1 MNVLYIHTHDTGR
14 YIQPYGY
21 QMPTPNLQGLAEEG
35 TLFRHAYCAGPT
47 CSPSR
52 AGLLTGMMPH
62 TCGMLG
68 LAHRGFQLNDY
79 RQHLTNYLKEKGYE
93 TVLCGMQ
100 HEAPKTEMIGYDL
113 VLADYQDGH
122 KIEDFVTA
130 DMSYA
135 QRAADYLKRKKD
147 KPFFLSFGM
156 QSTHR
161 IFPEIDDKVNPDYIM
176 PPFPIYDNK
185 QNREDMAGF
194 ISSAI
199 VADRCVGI
207 VMESLKES
215 GLDEDTLV
223 IYTTDHG
230 IAFPKMKCNM
240 YDTGIGVSLII
251 QYFDNGMKGKSV
263 DSLVSQ
269 IDIFPTICDILKIEK
284 PSWLQGKSM
293 LPIFEGNTEKIRDK
307 LFSEVT
313 FHAAYEP
320 MRCIRTE
327 RYKLIRFYDNH
338 HRVIPSNID
347 DGLSKDFL
355 IKSGYLDKNRQREM
369 LFDLYL
375 DPVER
380 ENLIEDGRYNEI
392 YNALSKQL
400 DEWMEETKDPILS
413 GRVPKPKNAVVNTRE
428 CLSPEINIFE

>member
-21 QMPTPNLQGLAEEG
+21 QMPTPNMQRLAEEG

-79 RQHLTNYLKEKGYE
+79 NQHLTRYLKENGYE

-100 HEAPKTEMIGYDL
+100 HEAPKTEMLGYDL
-113 VLADYQDGH
+113 VLADYQDGN
-122 KIEDFVTA
+122 KIEDFVSA
-130 DMSYA
+130 DLSYA
-135 QRAADYLKRKKD
+135 QKVGDYLKEKRD

-185 QNREDMAGF
+185 QSREDMAGF
-194 ISSAI
+194 ISSVA
-199 VADRCVGI
+199 VADKCVGI

-215 GLDEDTLV
+215 GLDKDTLV

-240 YDTGIGVSLII
+240 YDTGIGVSLIVR
-251 QYFDNGMKGKSV
+251 YPENRMKGKAV

-269 IDIFPTICDILKIEK
+269 IDIFPTICEILKLEK
-284 PSWLQGKSM
+284 PLWLQGRSM
-293 LPIFEGNTEKIRDK
+293 RPILEGSTLKIRNE
-307 LFSEVT
+307 LFSEVN

-327 RYKLIRFYDNH
+327 RYKLIKFYDNH
-338 HRVIPSNID
+338 DAVVPANID
-347 DGLSKDFL
+347 DGLSKNFL
-355 IKSGYLDKNRQREM
+355 IQSGYLEGKREKEM

-375 DPVER
+375 DPIER
-380 ENLIEDGRYNEI
+380 INLIEDDRYKEV
-392 YNALSKQL
+392 YQDLSKKL
-400 DEWMEETKDPILS
+400 CRWMKETKDPILS
-413 GRVPKPKNAVVNTRE
+413 GRVSKPKDAVVNTMD
-428 CLSPEINIFE
+428 CLSAEMDIFE

>member
-21 QMPTPNLQGLAEEG
+21 QMPTPNMQRLAEEG

-62 TCGMLG
+62 ACGMMG

-79 RQHLTNYLKEKGYE
+79 HQHLTRYLKENGYE
-93 TVLCGMQ
+93 AVLCGMQ

-113 VLADYQDGH
+113 VLADYHDGN
-122 KIEDFVTA
+122 KIEDFVSA
-130 DMSYA
+130 DLSYA
-135 QRAADYLKRKKD
+135 QKVGDYFKEKKD

-161 IFPEIDDKVNPDYIM
+161 RFPEINCKVNQDYVM

-194 ISSAI
+194 ISSVA
-199 VADRCVGI
+199 VADKCVGI
-207 VMESLKES
+207 VMEALKES
-215 GLDEDTLV
+215 GLDKDTLV

-230 IAFPKMKCNM
+230 IAFPKMKCNL
-240 YDTGIGVSLII
+240 YDTGIGVSLIVR
-251 QYFDNGMKGKSV
+251 YPENRMKGKAV

-269 IDIFPTICDILKIEK
+269 IDIFPTICEILKIEK
-284 PSWLQGKSM
+284 PLWLQGRSM
-293 LPIFEGNTEKIRDK
+293 LPILEGSTEKIRNE
-307 LFSEVT
+307 LFSEVN

-327 RYKLIRFYDNH
+327 RYKLIKFYDNH
-338 HRVIPSNID
+338 EAVVPANID

-355 IKSGYLDKNRQREM
+355 IQSGYLEEKRGREM

-375 DPVER
+375 DPIER
-380 ENLIEDGRYNEI
+380 INLIEDNRYKEVYQN
-392 YNALSKQL
+392 LSKKL
-400 DEWMEETKDPILS
+400 CRWMEETRDPILS
-413 GRVPKPKNAVVNTRE
+413 GRVPRPEDAVVNTMD
-428 CLSPEINIFE
+428 CLSAEMDIFE

>member
-21 QMPTPNLQGLAEEG
+21 QIPTPNMQRIAEDG

-79 RQHLTNYLKEKGYE
+79 NQHLTNYLKLNGYE

-100 HEAPKTEMIGYDL
+100 HEAPRTEMLGYDL
-113 VLADYQDGH
+113 VLADYQDGN
-122 KIEDFVTA
+122 KIEDFV
-130 DMSYA
+130 DSDLSYA
-135 QRAADYLKRKKD
+135 QKVGNYLKERKE
-147 KPFFLSFGM
+147 KPFFVSFGM

-161 IFPEIDDKVNPDYIM
+161 QFPKVNCKVNPDYVM

-185 QNREDMAGF
+185 ENREDMAGF

-199 VADRCVGI
+199 VADKCVGI
-207 VMESLKES
+207 VMDALKEA

-230 IAFPKMKCNM
+230 IAFPKMKCNL

-251 QYFDNGMKGKSV
+251 KYPENKMKGKAV

-269 IDIFPTICDILKIEK
+269 IDIFPTICEILKLDK
-284 PSWLQGKSM
+284 PLWLQGKSM
-293 LPIFEGNTEKIRDK
+293 LPILKGKSLKIRDE
-307 LFSEVT
+307 LFSEVN

-327 RYKLIRFYDNH
+327 RYKLIKFYDDYEG
-338 HRVIPSNID
+338 VVPSNID
-347 DGLSKDFL
+347 DGLSKDFF
-355 IKSGYLDKNRQREM
+355 IKSGYLEEKKEKEA
-369 LFDLYL
+369 LYDLYL
-375 DPVER
+375 DPIER
-380 ENLIEDGRYNEI
+380 INVVSDRRYKKI
-392 YNALSKQL
+392 YNTLSKQL
-400 DEWMEETKDPILS
+400 
-413 GRVPKPKNAVVNTRE
+413 
-428 CLSPEINIFE
+428 